1 MLNFNFSWI
10 ILIFNTNINHS
21 LMARLINGING
32 PFIGKAGSVIGYT
45 VNGVG
50 YMKGLYKKRTK
61 KPKEGEILNRK
72 KFAAAHAWLL
82 PLLDFVRVGFKGY
95 NERFQGFAAAKSWLM
110 KNCMQVIDGEIRI
123 DPALVK
129 ISSGNLPLPENIQ
142 CSVQEPNTLRI
153 SWTPA
158 RERGFLYDQAMV
170 LAYQMEDGPY
180 GEVLSSDRTSGEVL
194 VPVDPSPEPYH
205 VYLAFIAADRSRQ
218 SDSVYLGEFWVGES

>member
-1 MLNFNFSWI
+1 
-10 ILIFNTNINHS
+10 
-21 LMARLINGING
+21 MARLINGING

-50 YMKGLYKKRTK
+50 YIKGLYKKRTK

-95 NERFQGFAAAKSWLM
+95 NERFQGFAAAKSWLL
-110 KNCMQVIDGEIRI
+110 KNCMQVVDGEIRI

-170 LAYQMEDGPY
+170 LAYQLEDGPY

-218 SDSVYLGEFWVGES
+218 SDSVYLGEFRVGES

>member
-1 MLNFNFSWI
+1 
-10 ILIFNTNINHS
+10 
-21 LMARLINGING
+21 MARLINGING

-82 PLLDFVRVGFKGY
+82 PIKDFVKVGFKGY

-110 KNCMQVIDGEIRI
+110 KNCMQVTDGEIRI

-142 CSVQEPNTLRI
+142 CSLQEPDTFRI
-153 SWTPA
+153 SWTPNW
-158 RERGFLYDQAMV
+158 EQGFRYDQAMV
-170 LAYQMEDGPY
+170 LAYRLEFDPH

-194 VPVDPSPEPYH
+194 VTVDPSPNPYH

-218 SDSVYLGEFWVGES
+218 SDSVYLGEFLVGESQEVN